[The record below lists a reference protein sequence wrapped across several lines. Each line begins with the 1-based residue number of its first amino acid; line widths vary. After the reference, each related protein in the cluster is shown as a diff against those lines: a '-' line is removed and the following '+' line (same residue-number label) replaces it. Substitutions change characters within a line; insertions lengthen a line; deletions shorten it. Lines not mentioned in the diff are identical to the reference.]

1 MVKFVEIVSIFKQP
15 FLRMSSVL
23 MFIAIALFVDAVRQ
37 LCGVKSQNLA
47 SLNSFL
53 THLQMGSGE
62 AGLYGFPHVITAA
75 LWSVR
80 LLLLL
85 KYCLR
90 QATTQRSGLSYAQNS
105 SMSDLHRFLEC
116 FSGWVETKETEMLL
130 IIILSMWN
138 VSKVCTLW
146 PSKSSRRNASFC
158 VKFYSIRFQNI
169 EKRCSHPTQ
178 S

>member
-23 MFIAIALFVDAVRQ
+23 MFITIALFVAAARQ
-37 LCGVKSQNLA
+37 LCGVKSQILA

-62 AGLYGFPHVITAA
+62 AGLHGFPHVITAA

-80 LLLLL
+80 LFLLL

-90 QATTQRSGLSYAQNS
+90 QATTQVVIRLGEV
-105 SMSDLHRFLEC
+105 RF
-116 FSGWVETKETEMLL
+116 VIRTEFKYVRLRP
-130 IIILSMWN
+130 I
-138 VSKVCTLW
+138 
-146 PSKSSRRNASFC
+146 P
-158 VKFYSIRFQNI
+158 
-169 EKRCSHPTQ
+169 
-178 S
+178 